1 MNVPEIIHLL
11 FTDYTVQTVAIG
23 AAIIGLVSGALGS
36 FAVLRGQSLL
46 GDVMSHAALPGV
58 MLAFILT
65 GTRDLAPLLFGAA
78 IACWLA
84 ALFMML
90 VTSRT
95 RIKQDSAMGIILAVF
110 FALGVVA
117 LAWIQTNATGSQRGG
132 LDRFIFGRAAALT
145 RADVEVMLIIG
156 IGALGLL
163 VAFWK
168 EFKLLSFDSGFAA
181 SMGFNVRLLDILL
194 TTLIVAAI
202 VVGLQAVGVILMS
215 AMLVAPGSAARQWT
229 DRLMIMVIL
238 SGAFGA
244 TAGVVGTLISASQRR
259 IPTGP
264 TIVLCISAIVLF
276 SLLFAP
282 RRGIVWDRIRRWRQ
296 RRAVKQAQAI
306 RAVTQESTGEEVGYA
321 SARD

>member
-1 MNVPEIIHLL
+1 MNLFEAIQLM

-23 AAIIGLVSGALGS
+23 AAILGLVSGALGS
-36 FAVLRGQSLL
+36 FTVLRRQSLL

-65 GTRDLAPLLFGAA
+65 RERDLLPLLLGASV
-78 IACWLA
+78 ACWLA

-95 RIKQDSAMGIILAVF
+95 RIKQDSAMGIVLAVF
-110 FALGVVA
+110 FAVGVVA
-117 LAWIQTNATGSQRGG
+117 LAWIQSNVPGSQKGG

-145 RADVEVMLIIG
+145 RSDVEVMVWIG
-156 IGALGLL
+156 LGTLGLV

-168 EFKLLSFDSGFAA
+168 EFKLLSFDPGFAV
-181 SMGFNVRLLDILL
+181 SLGFNVRLLDILL
-194 TTLIVAAI
+194 TTLVVAAI

-215 AMLVAPGSAARQWT
+215 AMLVAPGAAARQWT
-229 DRLMIMVIL
+229 NRLLTMVIL

-244 TAGVVGTLISASQRR
+244 LAGVVGTLISTTERR

-264 TIVLCISAIVLF
+264 TIVLCISVIVLF

-282 RRGIVWDRIRRWRQ
+282 NRGLIWERIRRWRNRRRLQ
-296 RRAVKQAQAI
+296 QMRRAPI
-306 RAVTQESTGEEVGYA
+306 REESYA
-321 SARD
+321 ASTD